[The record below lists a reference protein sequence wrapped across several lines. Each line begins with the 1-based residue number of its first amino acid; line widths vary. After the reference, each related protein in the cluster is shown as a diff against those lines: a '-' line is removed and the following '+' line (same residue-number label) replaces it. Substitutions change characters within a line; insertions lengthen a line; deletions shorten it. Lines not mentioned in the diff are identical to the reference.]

1 MFQSF
6 FSGGFECST
15 HRNYK
20 NKRID
25 VTAATR
31 HDDFA
36 ENDYS
41 LLLKAGMKTARDG
54 VRWHLI
60 EQKPYQYDF
69 SSAINQVRAAKKTG
83 IQIIWDLFH
92 YGYPDDLDIFSDE
105 FPVRFASFAE
115 AFANFLLNENKEIPF
130 ICPVNEISFFG
141 WVAGDVGAFYPF
153 VRGRGDEMKRQLVR
167 ATILAIDKIRKI
179 CPAARFVQA
188 DPAIHVTVS
197 PTKPQFKQDAEN
209 FRQAQFHALD
219 MLVGKRAPELGG
231 AEKYLDIIG
240 VNYYSQNQWRH
251 PSGRRILLGHKH
263 YRPFS
268 QILQEWFERYRR
280 PIFIAETGIE
290 DEARAGWFRYVCEQ
304 TRLAAANGVSIVG
317 ICLYPIVNHPGWD
330 DNRHCH
336 NGLFDYPNNSGERKI
351 YQPLAEELI
360 LQQEKQE
367 KIEISKM
374 QKTFA
379 KNAV

>member
-6 FSGGFECST
+6 FAGGFECST
-15 HRNYK
+15 HRNFQH
-20 NKRID
+20 RRLD
-25 VTAATR
+25 VIAATR
-31 HDDFA
+31 HDVFA
-36 ENDYS
+36 KSDYQ

-54 VRWHLI
+54 IRWHLI
-60 EQKPYQYDF
+60 EQKPFQYDF

-83 IQIIWDLFH
+83 IQVIWDLFH

-115 AFANFLLNENKEIPF
+115 AFTKFLLNENRETPF

-153 VRGRGDEMKRQLVR
+153 IRGRGDEMKRQLVR
-167 ATILAIDKIRKI
+167 ATILAIDKIREI

-197 PTKPQFKQDAEN
+197 PTKPHFAQHAEN

-219 MLVGKRAPELGG
+219 MLTGKRAPELGG

-240 VNYYSQNQWRH
+240 ANFYSQNQWRH
-251 PSGRRILLGHKH
+251 PSGRRVLRGHKH
-263 YRPFS
+263 YRPFR

-290 DEARAGWFRYVCEQ
+290 DDVRADWFRYICTE
-304 TRLAAANGVSIVG
+304 TRLAASNGVQIAG
-317 ICLYPIVNHPGWD
+317 ICLYPIVNHPGWN

-336 NGLFDYPNNSGERKI
+336 NGLWDYPNSAGEREV
-351 YQPLAEELI
+351 YAPLAEELVK
-360 LQQEKQE
+360 QQTAQE
-367 KIEISKM
+367 LFEIRKM
-374 QKTFA
+374 RKANAKT
-379 KNAV
+379 VV

>member
-15 HRNYK
+15 HRNSQ
-20 NKRID
+20 NRRLDII
-25 VTAATR
+25 AATH
-31 HDDFA
+31 HDVFA
-36 ENDYS
+36 ENDYKR
-41 LLLKAGMKTARDG
+41 LLNVGMKTARDG
-54 VRWHLI
+54 IRWHLI

-69 SSAINQVRAAKKTG
+69 SSAVNQVRAAEKTG

-105 FPVRFASFAE
+105 FPLRFANFAE
-115 AFANFLLNENKEIPF
+115 AFTKFLLNENQEIPF

-141 WVAGDVGAFYPF
+141 WAAGDVGAFYPF
-153 VRGRGDEMKRQLVR
+153 VRGRGDEIKRQLVR
-167 ATILAIDKIRKI
+167 ASISAIDKIREI

-219 MLVGKRAPELGG
+219 MLTGKRAPELGG

-251 PSGRRILLGHKH
+251 PSGRRVLRGQKH

-268 QILQEWFERYRR
+268 KILQEWFKRYNR

-290 DEARAGWFRYVCEQ
+290 DDARADWFRYICKE
-304 TRLAAANGVSIVG
+304 TRVAASNGVPVVG

-330 DNRHCH
+330 DNRHCY
-336 NGLFDYPNNSGERKI
+336 NGLWDYTNGSGEREI
-351 YQPLAEELI
+351 YAPLAEEL
-360 LQQEKQE
+360 LRQQAEQIIFETHKAQN
-367 KIEISKM
+367 EI
-374 QKTFA
+374 A
-379 KNAV
+379 KAVV